1 METPQGGA
9 PDTGA
14 AVAAAPTGAAPSASP
29 PAAPA
34 SSPAPDAAAAS
45 NIGSGAD
52 AFNRAIGPPPAAPDG
67 QSAPAAPDGEAPQRT
82 EPQQTE
88 LALTD
93 DEFKSFLEKELP
105 PPAAASEPETKPEG
119 LSDDDWTD
127 LQLLRS
133 IRGRDETT
141 AQQLAEARAKI
152 LGEPQQFAV
161 TEEAFK
167 AALDGD
173 AATFEKVVNSVV
185 RAGAEHAVQSMLG
198 QVAPY
203 LEKMQAQASTMIYEN
218 TKELFCST
226 VPGADKMRG
235 NPFFEQAIH
244 HIARVA
250 TETPTVQALQR
261 AMELTNKAYADSEA
275 VRAGGGKVHDVRPG
289 GAGGAVQGGA
299 RQGQPDNQSVDPYA
313 LKIARAFGLP
323 AEKVMQK

>member
-1 METPQGGA
+1 M
-9 PDTGA
+9 
-14 AVAAAPTGAAPSASP
+14 GAAPAATEGE
-29 PAAPA
+29 PAQ
-34 SSPAPDAAAAS
+34 
-45 NIGSGAD
+45 
-52 AFNRAIGPPPAAPDG
+52 AAPDD
-67 QSAPAAPDGEAPQRT
+67 AA
-82 EPQQTE
+82 PQQTE
-88 LALTD
+88 LPLTD

-105 PPAAASEPETKPEG
+105 PAAPTPDPQVKPEG

-133 IRGRDETT
+133 MRGKDETT

-185 RAGAEHAVQSMLG
+185 RAGAEHAVQSMLA

-203 LEKMQAQASTMIYEN
+203 MENMQAQASTMIYEN
-218 TKELFCST
+218 TKELFCAT

-250 TETPTVQALQR
+250 PETPTVQALHR

-275 VRAGGGKVHDVRPG
+275 VRRGGGKVHDVRPG
-289 GAGGAVQGGA
+289 GAGGAIQGGA
-299 RQGQPDNQSVDPYA
+299 RQGKGDAQPPNPYA
-313 LKIARAFGLP
+313 LKIARAFGIPVEELT
-323 AEKVMQK
+323 K

>member
-14 AVAAAPTGAAPSASP
+14 AVAAAPTGAAPSAPP

-34 SSPAPDAAAAS
+34 GSPAAAAA
-45 NIGSGAD
+45 NIESGAD
-52 AFNRAIGPPPAAPDG
+52 AFNRAIGTPPAPPAAQEGEPA
-67 QSAPAAPDGEAPQRT
+67 QAAPEGGDA
-82 EPQQTE
+82 PQQTE
-88 LALTD
+88 LPLTD

-105 PPAAASEPETKPEG
+105 PPAAAPEPAVKPEG

-127 LQLLRS
+127 LQLLRFM
-133 IRGRDETT
+133 RGKDETT

-226 VPGADKMRG
+226 VSGADKMRG

-250 TETPTVQALQR
+250 PETPTVQALHR

-275 VRAGGGKVHDVRPG
+275 VRRGGGKVHDVRPG

-299 RQGQPDNQSVDPYA
+299 RQGQPEPQEVDPYA

-323 AEKVMQK
+323 IEKVMQK